1 MRLLFPFAKRF
12 IAGINTNDSSV
23 VFKNH
28 LDQNFKVIANLV
40 GEKIQSAEK
49 IETICETYAELLD
62 RFSDSDFSISLKL
75 SSIGL
80 DHEYKS
86 TVENLT
92 KLVQSASINK
102 QMIRLDMEDSKYTD
116 QTIEVCKSIYNDYPG
131 SIGITLQANLNRTER
146 DLEDLKKNGIS
157 IRLVKGAYFEND
169 QIAITDMN
177 QIRQRFLEY
186 SQLLIADSNVKHS
199 IATHDEPILD
209 NISLNSEMKN
219 HRFEFLYGVR
229 RDLQR
234 RFNNSNEVGLYTPFG
249 EEWVS
254 YTYRR
259 LKEFKNIRF
268 VAKNLIKEKFF
279 IQS

>member
-12 IAGINTNDSSV
+12 IAGINTNDSSL

-40 GEKIQSAEK
+40 GENIQSAEK

-62 RFSDSDFSISLKL
+62 RFSDPDFSISLKL

-80 DHEYKS
+80 DHEYKI
-86 TVENLT
+86 TMENLT
-92 KLVQSASINK
+92 KLARSASINK
-102 QMIRLDMEDSKYTD
+102 QMIRLDMEDSRYTD
-116 QTIEVCKSIYNDYPG
+116 QTIEVCKSIQNDYPG
-131 SIGITLQANLNRTER
+131 SIGITLQANLYRTER
-146 DLEDLKKNGIS
+146 DLEELKTNGIS

-186 SQLLIADSNVKHS
+186 SKLLIADSNVKHS

-209 NISLNSEMKN
+209 SISLNTEMKN

-234 RFNNSNEVGLYTPFG
+234 RFINSNEVGLYMPFG

-268 VAKNLIKEKFF
+268 VAKNLIKEK
-279 IQS
+279 

>member
-40 GEKIQSAEK
+40 GENIQSAEK

-116 QTIEVCKSIYNDYPG
+116 QTIEVCKSIHNDYPG

-146 DLEDLKKNGIS
+146 DLEDLKRNGIS

-199 IATHDEPILD
+199 IATHDEPILYS
-209 NISLNSEMKN
+209 ISLNSEMKN

-234 RFNNSNEVGLYTPFG
+234 RFINSNEVGLYMPFG

-268 VAKNLIKEKFF
+268 VAKNLIKEK
-279 IQS
+279 

>member
-40 GEKIQSAEK
+40 GENIQSAEK

-86 TVENLT
+86 TIENLT

-116 QTIEVCKSIYNDYPG
+116 QTIEVCKSIHNDYPG
-131 SIGITLQANLNRTER
+131 SIGITLQANLYRTER

-234 RFNNSNEVGLYTPFG
+234 RFINSNEVGLYMPFG

-268 VAKNLIKEKFF
+268 VAKNLIKEK
-279 IQS
+279 

>member
-40 GEKIQSAEK
+40 GENIQSAEK

-86 TVENLT
+86 TIENLT

-116 QTIEVCKSIYNDYPG
+116 QTIEVCKSIHNDYPG

-146 DLEDLKKNGIS
+146 DLEDLKRNGIS

-209 NISLNSEMKN
+209 SISLNSEMKN

-234 RFNNSNEVGLYTPFG
+234 RFINSNEVGLYMPFG

-268 VAKNLIKEKFF
+268 VAKNLIKEK
-279 IQS
+279 

>member
-40 GEKIQSAEK
+40 GENIQSAEK

-86 TVENLT
+86 TMENLT

-116 QTIEVCKSIYNDYPG
+116 QTIEVCKSIHNDYPG

-146 DLEDLKKNGIS
+146 DIEDLKKNGIS

-186 SQLLIADSNVKHS
+186 SKLLIADSNVKHS

-209 NISLNSEMKN
+209 SISLNSEMKN

-234 RFNNSNEVGLYTPFG
+234 RFINFNEVGLYMPFG

-268 VAKNLIKEKFF
+268 VAKNLIKEK
-279 IQS
+279 

>member
-40 GEKIQSAEK
+40 GENIQSAEK

-86 TVENLT
+86 TMENLT
-92 KLVQSASINK
+92 KLVQLASINK

-116 QTIEVCKSIYNDYPG
+116 QTIEVCKSIHNDYPG

-146 DLEDLKKNGIS
+146 DLEDLKRNGIS

-199 IATHDEPILD
+199 IATHDEPIL
-209 NISLNSEMKN
+209 NSISLNTEMKN

-234 RFNNSNEVGLYTPFG
+234 RFINSNEVGLYMPFG

-268 VAKNLIKEKFF
+268 VAKNLIKEK
-279 IQS
+279 

>member
-1 MRLLFPFAKRF
+1 MRLFFPFAKRF

-40 GEKIQSAEK
+40 GENIQSAEK

-86 TVENLT
+86 TMENLT

-116 QTIEVCKSIYNDYPG
+116 QTIEVCKSIHNDYPG

-146 DLEDLKKNGIS
+146 DLEELKRNGIS

-209 NISLNSEMKN
+209 SISLNSEMKN

-234 RFNNSNEVGLYTPFG
+234 RFINSNEVGLYMPFG

-268 VAKNLIKEKFF
+268 VAKNLIKEK
-279 IQS
+279 

>member
-40 GEKIQSAEK
+40 GENIQSAEK

-116 QTIEVCKSIYNDYPG
+116 QTIEVCKSIHNDYPG

-146 DLEDLKKNGIS
+146 DLEDLKKNRIS

-186 SQLLIADSNVKHS
+186 SKLLIADSNVKHS

-209 NISLNSEMKN
+209 SISLNSEMKN

-234 RFNNSNEVGLYTPFG
+234 RFINSNEVGLYMPFG

-268 VAKNLIKEKFF
+268 VAKNLIKEK
-279 IQS
+279 

>member
-12 IAGINTNDSSV
+12 IAGINTNDSSL

-40 GEKIQSAEK
+40 GENIQSAEK

-62 RFSDSDFSISLKL
+62 RFSDPDFSISLKL

-80 DHEYKS
+80 DHEYKI
-86 TVENLT
+86 TMENLT
-92 KLVQSASINK
+92 KLVRSASINK
-102 QMIRLDMEDSKYTD
+102 QMIRLDMEDSRYTD
-116 QTIEVCKSIYNDYPG
+116 QTIEVCKSIQNDYPG
-131 SIGITLQANLNRTER
+131 SIGITLQANLYRTER
-146 DLEDLKKNGIS
+146 DLEELKTNGIS

-186 SQLLIADSNVKHS
+186 SKLLIADSNVKHS

-209 NISLNSEMKN
+209 SISLNTEMKN

-234 RFNNSNEVGLYTPFG
+234 RFINSNEVGLYMPFG

-268 VAKNLIKEKFF
+268 VAKNLIKEK
-279 IQS
+279 

>member
-40 GEKIQSAEK
+40 GENIQSAEK

-86 TVENLT
+86 TIENLT

-116 QTIEVCKSIYNDYPG
+116 QTIEVCKSIHNDYPG

-199 IATHDEPILD
+199 IATHDEPIL
-209 NISLNSEMKN
+209 NSISLNSEIKN

-234 RFNNSNEVGLYTPFG
+234 KFINSNEVGLYMPFG

-268 VAKNLIKEKFF
+268 VAKNLIKEK
-279 IQS
+279 

>member
-1 MRLLFPFAKRF
+1 LRLLFPFAKRF

-40 GEKIQSAEK
+40 GENIQSAEK

-116 QTIEVCKSIYNDYPG
+116 QTIEVCKSIHNDYPG

-146 DLEDLKKNGIS
+146 DLEDLKRNGIS

-186 SQLLIADSNVKHS
+186 SKLLIADSNVKHS

-209 NISLNSEMKN
+209 SISLNSEMKN

-234 RFNNSNEVGLYTPFG
+234 RFINSNEVGLYMPFG

-268 VAKNLIKEKFF
+268 VAKNLIKEK
-279 IQS
+279 

>member
-40 GEKIQSAEK
+40 GENIQSAEK

-116 QTIEVCKSIYNDYPG
+116 QTIEVCKSIHNDYPG
-131 SIGITLQANLNRTER
+131 SIGITLQANLYRTER

-234 RFNNSNEVGLYTPFG
+234 RFINSNEVGLYMPFG

-268 VAKNLIKEKFF
+268 VAKNLIKEK
-279 IQS
+279 

>member
-40 GEKIQSAEK
+40 GENIQSAEK
-49 IETICETYAELLD
+49 IKTICETYAVLLD

-86 TVENLT
+86 TIENLT

-116 QTIEVCKSIYNDYPG
+116 QTIEMCKSIHNDYPG

-146 DLEDLKKNGIS
+146 DLEDLKRNRIS

-186 SQLLIADSNVKHS
+186 SKLLIADSNVKHS

-209 NISLNSEMKN
+209 SISLNSEMKN

-234 RFNNSNEVGLYTPFG
+234 RFINSNEVGLYMPFG

-268 VAKNLIKEKFF
+268 VAKNLIKEK
-279 IQS
+279 

>member
-40 GEKIQSAEK
+40 GENIQSAEK

-116 QTIEVCKSIYNDYPG
+116 QTIEVCKSIHNDYPG

-199 IATHDEPILD
+199 IATHDEPIL
-209 NISLNSEMKN
+209 NSISLNSEIKN

-234 RFNNSNEVGLYTPFG
+234 KFINSNEVGLYMPFG

-268 VAKNLIKEKFF
+268 VAKNLIKEK
-279 IQS
+279 

>member
-40 GEKIQSAEK
+40 GENIQSAEK

-86 TVENLT
+86 TMENLT

-116 QTIEVCKSIYNDYPG
+116 QTIEVCKSIHNNYPG

-146 DLEDLKKNGIS
+146 DLEDLKRNGIS

-209 NISLNSEMKN
+209 SISLNSEMKN

-234 RFNNSNEVGLYTPFG
+234 RFINSNEVGLYMPFG

-268 VAKNLIKEKFF
+268 VAKNLIKEK
-279 IQS
+279 

>member
-40 GEKIQSAEK
+40 GENIQSAEK
-49 IETICETYAELLD
+49 IKTICETYAELLD

-75 SSIGL
+75 SSIGF

-116 QTIEVCKSIYNDYPG
+116 QTIEVCKSIHNDYPG

-209 NISLNSEMKN
+209 SISLNSEMKN

-234 RFNNSNEVGLYTPFG
+234 RFINSNEVGLYMPFG

-268 VAKNLIKEKFF
+268 VAKNLIKEK
-279 IQS
+279 

>member
-40 GEKIQSAEK
+40 GENIQSAEK
-49 IETICETYAELLD
+49 IKTICETYAKLLD

-86 TVENLT
+86 TIENLT

-116 QTIEVCKSIYNDYPG
+116 QTIEMCKSIHNDYPG

-146 DLEDLKKNGIS
+146 DLEDLKRNRIS

-199 IATHDEPILD
+199 IATHDEPIL
-209 NISLNSEMKN
+209 NSISLNSEIKN

-234 RFNNSNEVGLYTPFG
+234 KFINSNEVGLYMPFG

-268 VAKNLIKEKFF
+268 VAKNLIKEK
-279 IQS
+279 

>member
-40 GEKIQSAEK
+40 GENIQSAEK

-86 TVENLT
+86 TMENLT

-116 QTIEVCKSIYNDYPG
+116 QTIEVCKSIHNDYPG

-146 DLEDLKKNGIS
+146 DLEDLKRNGIS

-209 NISLNSEMKN
+209 SISLNSEMKN

-234 RFNNSNEVGLYTPFG
+234 RFINSNEVGLYMPFG

-254 YTYRR
+254 YT
-259 LKEFKNIRF
+259 
-268 VAKNLIKEKFF
+268 
-279 IQS
+279 

>member
-1 MRLLFPFAKRF
+1 LRLLFPFAKRF

-40 GEKIQSAEK
+40 GENIQSVEK

-86 TVENLT
+86 TIENLT

-116 QTIEVCKSIYNDYPG
+116 QTIEVCKSIHNDYPG

-146 DLEDLKKNGIS
+146 DLEDLKRNGIS

-169 QIAITDMN
+169 QIAITEMN

-186 SQLLIADSNVKHS
+186 SQLLIADSNIKHS

-209 NISLNSEMKN
+209 SISLNSEMKN

-234 RFNNSNEVGLYTPFG
+234 RFNNSNEVGLYMPFG

-268 VAKNLIKEKFF
+268 VAKNLIKEK
-279 IQS
+279 

>member
-40 GEKIQSAEK
+40 GENIQSAEK

-116 QTIEVCKSIYNDYPG
+116 QTIEVCKSIHNDYPG

-186 SQLLIADSNVKHS
+186 SQLLITDSNVKHS

-234 RFNNSNEVGLYTPFG
+234 RFINSNEVGLYMPFG

-268 VAKNLIKEKFF
+268 VAKNLIKEK
-279 IQS
+279 

>member
-40 GEKIQSAEK
+40 GENIQSAEK

-80 DHEYKS
+80 DHEYK
-86 TVENLT
+86 TTMQNLT
-92 KLVQSASINK
+92 KLVESASLNK

-116 QTIEVCKSIYNDYPG
+116 QTIEVCKSIHNDYPG

-146 DLEDLKKNGIS
+146 DLEDLKRNGIS

-169 QIAITDMN
+169 QIAITEMN

-186 SQLLIADSNVKHS
+186 SKLLIADSNVKHS
-199 IATHDEPILD
+199 IATHDEPIL
-209 NISLNSEMKN
+209 NSISLNSEMKN

-234 RFNNSNEVGLYTPFG
+234 KFINSNEVGLYMPFG

-268 VAKNLIKEKFF
+268 VAKNLIKEK
-279 IQS
+279 

>member
-28 LDQNFKVIANLV
+28 LNQNFKVIANLV
-40 GEKIQSAEK
+40 GENIQSAEK

-102 QMIRLDMEDSKYTD
+102 QMIRLDMEDSKHTD
-116 QTIEVCKSIYNDYPG
+116 QTIEVCKSIHNDYPG

-146 DLEDLKKNGIS
+146 DLEDLKRNRIS
-157 IRLVKGAYFEND
+157 IRLVKGAYLEND

-177 QIRQRFLEY
+177 QIRQRFLEF

-234 RFNNSNEVGLYTPFG
+234 RFINSNEVGLYMPFG

-268 VAKNLIKEKFF
+268 VAKNLIKEK
-279 IQS
+279 

>member
-40 GEKIQSAEK
+40 GENIQSAEK

-86 TVENLT
+86 TMENLT

-116 QTIEVCKSIYNDYPG
+116 QTIEVCKSIHNDYPG

-199 IATHDEPILD
+199 IATHDEPIL
-209 NISLNSEMKN
+209 NSISFNTEMKN

-234 RFNNSNEVGLYTPFG
+234 RFNNSNEVGLYMPFG

-268 VAKNLIKEKFF
+268 VAKNLIKEK
-279 IQS
+279 

>member
-40 GEKIQSAEK
+40 GENIQSAEK

-86 TVENLT
+86 TMENLT

-116 QTIEVCKSIYNDYPG
+116 QTIEVCKSIHNDYPG

-146 DLEDLKKNGIS
+146 DLEDLKRNGIS

-234 RFNNSNEVGLYTPFG
+234 RFINSNEVGLYMPFG

-268 VAKNLIKEKFF
+268 VAKNLIKEK
-279 IQS
+279 

>member
-40 GEKIQSAEK
+40 GENIQSAEK

-116 QTIEVCKSIYNDYPG
+116 QTIEVCKSIHNDYPG

-234 RFNNSNEVGLYTPFG
+234 RFINSNEVGLYMPFG

-268 VAKNLIKEKFF
+268 VAKNLIKEK
-279 IQS
+279 

>member
-40 GEKIQSAEK
+40 GENIQSAEK

-86 TVENLT
+86 TIENLT

-116 QTIEVCKSIYNDYPG
+116 QTIEVCKSIHNDYPG

-199 IATHDEPILD
+199 IATHDEPIL
-209 NISLNSEMKN
+209 NSISFNTEMKN

-234 RFNNSNEVGLYTPFG
+234 RFNNSNEVGLYMPFG

-268 VAKNLIKEKFF
+268 VAKNLIKEK
-279 IQS
+279 

>member
-40 GEKIQSAEK
+40 GENIQSAEK

-86 TVENLT
+86 TMENLT

-116 QTIEVCKSIYNDYPG
+116 QTIEVCKSIHNDYPG

-146 DLEDLKKNGIS
+146 DLEDLKRNGIS

-209 NISLNSEMKN
+209 SISLNSEMKN

-234 RFNNSNEVGLYTPFG
+234 RFNNSNEVGLYMPFG

-268 VAKNLIKEKFF
+268 VAKNLIKEK
-279 IQS
+279 

>member
-40 GEKIQSAEK
+40 GENIQSAEK
-49 IETICETYAELLD
+49 IETICETYVELLN

-80 DHEYKS
+80 DDEYKS
-86 TVENLT
+86 TMENLT
-92 KLVQSASINK
+92 KLVESASINK
-102 QMIRLDMEDSKYTD
+102 QMIRLDIEDSKYTD
-116 QTIEVCKSIYNDYPG
+116 QTIEVCKSIHNDYPG

-186 SQLLIADSNVKHS
+186 SELLIADSNVKHS

-234 RFNNSNEVGLYTPFG
+234 RFINFNEVGLYMPFG

-268 VAKNLIKEKFF
+268 VAKNLIKEK
-279 IQS
+279 

>member
-40 GEKIQSAEK
+40 GENIQSAEK
-49 IETICETYAELLD
+49 IKTICETYAELLD

-86 TVENLT
+86 TMENLT

-116 QTIEVCKSIYNDYPG
+116 QTIEVCKSIHNDYPG

-146 DLEDLKKNGIS
+146 DLEDLKRNRIS

-234 RFNNSNEVGLYTPFG
+234 RFINSNEVGLYMPFG

-268 VAKNLIKEKFF
+268 VAKNLIKEK
-279 IQS
+279 

>member
-40 GEKIQSAEK
+40 GENIQSAEK

-80 DHEYKS
+80 DHECKS

-116 QTIEVCKSIYNDYPG
+116 QTIEVCKSIHNDYPG

-146 DLEDLKKNGIS
+146 DLEDLKRNGIS
-157 IRLVKGAYFEND
+157 IRLVKGAYLEND

-186 SQLLIADSNVKHS
+186 SKLLIADSNVKHS

-209 NISLNSEMKN
+209 SISLNSEMKN

-234 RFNNSNEVGLYTPFG
+234 RFNNSNEVGLYMPFG

-268 VAKNLIKEKFF
+268 VAKNLIKEK
-279 IQS
+279 

>member
-40 GEKIQSAEK
+40 GENIQSVEK
-49 IETICETYAELLD
+49 IETICETYSELLD
-62 RFSDSDFSISLKL
+62 RFSNSDFSISLKL

-86 TVENLT
+86 TIENLT

-116 QTIEVCKSIYNDYPG
+116 QTIEVCKSIHNDYPG

-199 IATHDEPILD
+199 IATHDEPIL
-209 NISLNSEMKN
+209 NSISLNSEIKN

-234 RFNNSNEVGLYTPFG
+234 RFINSNEVGLYMPFG

-268 VAKNLIKEKFF
+268 VAKNLIKEK
-279 IQS
+279 

>member
-40 GEKIQSAEK
+40 GENIQSVEK
-49 IETICETYAELLD
+49 IETICETYAELLGS
-62 RFSDSDFSISLKL
+62 FSDSDFSISLKL

-80 DHEYKS
+80 DHEYK
-86 TVENLT
+86 TTMQNLT
-92 KLVQSASINK
+92 KLVESASLNK

-116 QTIEVCKSIYNDYPG
+116 QTIEVCKSIHNDYPG
-131 SIGITLQANLNRTER
+131 SIGITLQANLYRTER
-146 DLEDLKKNGIS
+146 DLEDLKRNGIS

-199 IATHDEPILD
+199 IATHDEPIL
-209 NISLNSEMKN
+209 NSISLNSEIKN

-234 RFNNSNEVGLYTPFG
+234 KFINSNEVGLYMPFG

-268 VAKNLIKEKFF
+268 VAKNLIKEK
-279 IQS
+279 

>member
-40 GEKIQSAEK
+40 GENIQSAEK
-49 IETICETYAELLD
+49 ITIICETYAELLD

-86 TVENLT
+86 TMENLT

-116 QTIEVCKSIYNDYPG
+116 QTIEVCKSIHNDYPG

-146 DLEDLKKNGIS
+146 DLEDLKRNGIS
-157 IRLVKGAYFEND
+157 IRLVKGAYLEND
-169 QIAITDMN
+169 LIAITDMN

-209 NISLNSEMKN
+209 SISLNSEMKN

-234 RFNNSNEVGLYTPFG
+234 RFNNSNEVGLYMPFG

-268 VAKNLIKEKFF
+268 VAKNLIKEK
-279 IQS
+279 

>member
-40 GEKIQSAEK
+40 GENIQSAEK

-86 TVENLT
+86 TMENLT
-92 KLVQSASINK
+92 KLVQLASINK

-116 QTIEVCKSIYNDYPG
+116 QTIEVCKSIHNDYPG

-146 DLEDLKKNGIS
+146 DIEDLKKNGIS

-199 IATHDEPILD
+199 IATHDEPVLD
-209 NISLNSEMKN
+209 SISLNSEMKN

-234 RFNNSNEVGLYTPFG
+234 RFNNSNEVGLYMPFG

-268 VAKNLIKEKFF
+268 VAKNLIKEK
-279 IQS
+279 

>member
-40 GEKIQSAEK
+40 GDNIQSAEK

-92 KLVQSASINK
+92 KVVQSASINK

-116 QTIEVCKSIYNDYPG
+116 QTIEVCKSIHNDYPG

-234 RFNNSNEVGLYTPFG
+234 RFINSNEVGLYMPFG

-268 VAKNLIKEKFF
+268 VAKNLIKEK
-279 IQS
+279 

>member
-1 MRLLFPFAKRF
+1 LRLLFPFAKRF

-40 GEKIQSAEK
+40 GENIQSAEK

-116 QTIEVCKSIYNDYPG
+116 QTIEVCKSIHNDYPG

-209 NISLNSEMKN
+209 SISLNSEMKN

-234 RFNNSNEVGLYTPFG
+234 RFINSNEVGLYMPFG

-268 VAKNLIKEKFF
+268 VAKNLIKEK
-279 IQS
+279 

>member
-1 MRLLFPFAKRF
+1 MRILFPFAKRF

-40 GEKIQSAEK
+40 GENIQSAEK

-102 QMIRLDMEDSKYTD
+102 QMIRLDMEDSKHTD
-116 QTIEVCKSIYNDYPG
+116 QTIEVCKSIHNDYPG

-146 DLEDLKKNGIS
+146 DLEDLKRNGIS

-209 NISLNSEMKN
+209 SISLNSEMKN

-234 RFNNSNEVGLYTPFG
+234 RFINSNEVGLYMPFG

-268 VAKNLIKEKFF
+268 VAKNLIKEK
-279 IQS
+279 

>member
-28 LDQNFKVIANLV
+28 LNQNFKVIANLV
-40 GEKIQSAEK
+40 GENIQSAEK

-116 QTIEVCKSIYNDYPG
+116 QTIEVCKSIHNDYPG

-146 DLEDLKKNGIS
+146 DLEDLKRNGIS

-199 IATHDEPILD
+199 IATHDEPIL
-209 NISLNSEMKN
+209 NSISLNSEIKN

-234 RFNNSNEVGLYTPFG
+234 KFINSNEVGLYMPFG

-268 VAKNLIKEKFF
+268 VAKNLIKEK
-279 IQS
+279 

>member
-40 GEKIQSAEK
+40 GENIQSAEK

-86 TVENLT
+86 TIENLT

-116 QTIEVCKSIYNDYPG
+116 QTIEVCKSIHNNYPG

-146 DLEDLKKNGIS
+146 DLEDLKRNRIS

-234 RFNNSNEVGLYTPFG
+234 RFINSNEVGLYMPFG

-268 VAKNLIKEKFF
+268 VAKNLIKEK
-279 IQS
+279 